1 MNEIQYKYSP
11 RSAFRAFA
19 YEHTDMFN
27 FSIKCTYTLPG
38 GLKRSPRKAEGW
50 VFESQ
55 PRQTLVVKTGSDNST
70 AKRSAIG
77 VSVTGAR
84 R

>member
-1 MNEIQYKYSP
+1 MQPNYVEIAAVAQWV
-11 RSAFRAFA
+11 RALA
-19 YEHTDMFN
+19 
-27 FSIKCTYTLPG
+27 SQ
-38 GLKRSPRKAEGW
+38 AECL

-55 PRQTLVVKTGSDNST
+55 QRQTQVVKTGSDNST

-77 VSVTGAR
+77 VSVKGPR